1 MFNDIPSNDGDLPA
15 EQQPDS
21 PIQQGPPS
29 EETRSDWERFWNRI
43 TRLGM
48 GDIAL
53 RAGTALITIGLIGL
67 VVWVMKGNFVSE
79 DLSTNTNDAFVAAVG
94 ELEGAEIEL
103 PAYEGVAPV
112 EGISKSAEV
121 HTDAPVTSRNDFQEH
136 TVVTGDTLFG
146 IAEKFGIDALSI
158 LWTNFNVLYDN
169 PAAIYPGQVLTIP
182 PIDGAFYTWQPN
194 DGLNGVSNGLKVTPD
209 AIIDWPTNN
218 LSYETIGDY
227 SNPNIEIGTVIFVP
241 GGEKIFQDWTQYIF
255 PRGEVSESNIG
266 GDGKCGP
273 ISSGPVGTGLF
284 IWPAN
289 DPTISGF
296 NFSPESNHWGIDVSG
311 DLYDPLYSVDGGVV
325 VYAGWNDWGYGN
337 VVAIDHGNGFQ
348 SVYAHLESFNVGC
361 HSFVTQGDVI
371 GQMGSTGNSSGP
383 HLHYE
388 LVLNGGRVN
397 PHNYL
402 PY

>member
-1 MFNDIPSNDGDLPA
+1 MFNDIPSVDGDNPA
-15 EQQPDS
+15 EQQPANPNQ
-21 PIQQGPPS
+21 PIPPS
-29 EETRSDWERFWNRI
+29 EESRSGWDHFWDRI

-48 GDIAL
+48 GDIVL

-79 DLSTNTNDAFVAAVG
+79 DLTANTNAAFAAAVV
-94 ELEGAEIEL
+94 ELEGNTLEL

-112 EGISKSAEV
+112 EGITKSAEA

-136 TVVTGDTLFG
+136 TVVEGDTLFG
-146 IAEKFGIDALSI
+146 IAEKYGIDALSI

-169 PAAIYPGQVLTIP
+169 PAAIFPGQVLTIP
-182 PIDGAFYTWQPN
+182 PVDGAFYTWQPN

-209 AIIDWPTNN
+209 AIIDWPSNN

-227 SNPNIEIGTVIFVP
+227 ANPNIEVGTVIFVP

-255 PRGEVSESNIG
+255 PRGEVSDSKIG
-266 GDGKCGP
+266 GEGKCGS

-284 IWPAN
+284 IWPAV

-296 NFSPESNHWGIDVSG
+296 NFSPESNHWGIDVAG
-311 DLYDPLYSVDGGVV
+311 DLYDPLYAVDGGVV

-348 SVYAHLESFNVGC
+348 SVYGHMESLNVGC
-361 HSFVTQGDVI
+361 HSYVAQGDVI
-371 GQMGSTGNSSGP
+371 GLMGSTGNSSGP

-388 LVLNGGRVN
+388 LILNGGRVN